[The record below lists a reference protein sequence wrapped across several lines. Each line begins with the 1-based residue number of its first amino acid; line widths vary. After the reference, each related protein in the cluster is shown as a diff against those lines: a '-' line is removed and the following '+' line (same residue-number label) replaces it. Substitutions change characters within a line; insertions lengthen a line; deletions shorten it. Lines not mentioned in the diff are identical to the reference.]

1 MADADRIRELA
12 EKVDALQATVDEST
26 RKTQALLEETQRY
39 LDRIAN
45 RVERWEQPPA
55 EEGS

>member
-12 EKVDALQATVDEST
+12 EKVDALQATVDESS

-39 LDRIAN
+39 LERIAN
-45 RVERWEQPPA
+45 KVERWEGSG
-55 EEGS
+55 EGS

>member
-12 EKVDALQATVDEST
+12 DKVDKLQATVDETS
-26 RKTQALLEETQRY
+26 RKTQGLLEETQRY

-45 RVERWEQPPA
+45 RVERWEGQ
-55 EEGS
+55 EGVEGS